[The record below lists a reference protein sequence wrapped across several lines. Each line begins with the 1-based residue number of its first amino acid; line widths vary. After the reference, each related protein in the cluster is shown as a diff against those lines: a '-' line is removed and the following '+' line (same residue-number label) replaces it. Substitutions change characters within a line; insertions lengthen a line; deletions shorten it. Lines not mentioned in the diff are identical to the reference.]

1 MATFQIPLIVDSD
14 INAGAINKSTDGS
27 TFEVELDDPI
37 TIPADAVNVQVEV
50 QEATIWWVI
59 PNIILD
65 TNDTFSLDDGL
76 GGGPYV
82 VTIAQGLY
90 DLSGLQQ
97 AVESA
102 LVTAGSA
109 PGQFTFIPDNA
120 TQKVIIR
127 LNAIGVTVDFTVA
140 DTFHVILG
148 FLATD
153 VLGPTIVAQTDFTA
167 TNTAAFN
174 TIDYFLIHSDIVPQG
189 IRTNNSYNQT
199 IAQVLIDTPP
209 GSQIVSRPFNPPKS
223 EAQNLIGALRRRL
236 KFWLTTQ
243 DGVSLV
249 DTNNENWS
257 ARVVISYTH
266 DTSVGH
272 EVRVNNPRLIRS

>member
-1 MATFQIPLIVDSD
+1 MSTFEIPLIVDSD
-14 INAGAINKSTDGS
+14 EKAGAIEKSADGS
-27 TFEVELDDPI
+27 TFSIELDDPI
-37 TIPADAVNVQVEV
+37 TIPSDAINVHVQV
-50 QEATIWWVI
+50 QEATVWWVI
-59 PNIILD
+59 PNII
-65 TNDTFSLDDGL
+65 TGVNDAFSLDDGL
-76 GGGPYV
+76 GGGPYPITV
-82 VTIAQGLY
+82 AQGLY

-97 AVESA
+97 AIESA
-102 LVTAGSA
+102 LITAGAAS
-109 PGQFTFIPDNA
+109 GQFTFIADNA

-127 LNAIGVTVDFTVA
+127 LNAIGVTVDFTIGL
-140 DTFHVILG
+140 TFHAILG

-153 VLGPTIVAQTDFTA
+153 VLGPTGAAQTDFTA

-209 GSQIVSRPFNPPKS
+209 GTQIVSRPFNPPKS

-243 DGVSLV
+243 DGVTLV

-266 DTSVGH
+266 DISSGH
-272 EVRVNNPRLIRS
+272 EVRVNNPRLIR

>member
-1 MATFQIPLIVDSD
+1 MATFEIPLIVDSD
-14 INAGAINKSTDGS
+14 EKAGAINKSADGS
-27 TFEVELDDPI
+27 TFEIELDDPI
-37 TIPADAVNVQVEV
+37 TIPANAINVHVQV

-59 PNIILD
+59 PNIITD
-65 TNDTFSLDDGL
+65 VNDTFSLDDGL

-82 VTIAQGLY
+82 IQIAQGLY
-90 DLSGLQQ
+90 NLSGLQQ
-97 AVESA
+97 AIESA

-109 PGQFTFIPDNA
+109 SGQFTFLSDNA

-140 DTFHVILG
+140 DTFHIILG
-148 FLATD
+148 FLGTD
-153 VLGPTIVAQTDFTA
+153 ILGPTGVAQTDFTA

-199 IAQVLIDTPP
+199 IAQVLIDTSP
-209 GSQIVSRPFNPPKS
+209 GSQIVSRPFNPPKV

-243 DGVSLV
+243 DGVTLV

-257 ARVVISYTH
+257 ARVIISYTH
-266 DTSVGH
+266 DISPGH
-272 EVRVNNPRLIRS
+272 ENRVNLPRLIR

>member
-1 MATFQIPLIVDSD
+1 MATFEIPIIVDSSAA
-14 INAGAINKSTDGS
+14 AGAINKTADGS
-27 TFEVELDDPI
+27 TFEIELDDPI
-37 TIPADAVNVQVEV
+37 TIPADAVNVHVQV
-50 QEATIWWVI
+50 QESTIWWVI
-59 PNIILD
+59 PNIETNI
-65 TNDTFSLDDGL
+65 NDTFSLDDGL

-102 LVTAGSA
+102 LVTAGA
-109 PGQFTFIPDNA
+109 AGGQFTFLADNA

-127 LNAIGVTVDFTVA
+127 LNATGVTVDFTVPN
-140 DTFHVILG
+140 TFFVILG
-148 FLATD
+148 FLVTD
-153 VLGPTIVAQTDFTA
+153 VLGPTVVAQTDFTA
-167 TNTAAFN
+167 TNVAAFN

-199 IAQVLIDTPP
+199 IAQVLIDTTP

-243 DGVSLV
+243 DGVTLV
-249 DTNNENWS
+249 DTNSESWS

-266 DTSVGH
+266 DMSIGH
-272 EVRVNNPRLIRS
+272 ENRVNNSRLIR